1 MKRVFIRGLAFI
13 LPITLTVYLFYW
25 LFIKT
30 EAMADYAAKEFGLS
44 FLNFPGSGIVFILL
58 IIMGIGA
65 LSLSSFFDKLMSH
78 ILKTIEKIPIVNSIF
93 GPLRDLMRFL
103 GEDADQAG
111 RKVVLVE
118 YKDIYCLGLVTNTA
132 EALKKDEYKDL
143 VAVYIPMSYNVGGY
157 TILVPKDKLV
167 EVNIEVEQAI
177 KLAITG
183 WINKE

>member
-13 LPITLTVYLFYW
+13 LPITLTIYLFYW
-25 LFIKT
+25 LFVKT
-30 EAMADYAAKEFGLS
+30 EAMAKYAASEFGLS
-44 FLNFPGSGIVFILL
+44 FLNFPGSGIIFILL

-65 LSLSSFFDKLMSH
+65 LSLSSFFDMLMSH

-93 GPLRDLMRFL
+93 GPIRDLMRFL
-103 GEDADQAG
+103 GEDADDAG
-111 RKVVLVE
+111 KKVVLVE
-118 YKDIYCLGLVTNTA
+118 YKKMYCVGLVTNTA

-157 TILVPKDKLV
+157 TILVPSENLIEIDL
-167 EVNIEVEQAI
+167 EVEQAI

-183 WINKE
+183 WINKD